1 VAGLTE
7 VVFAVLVAWAL
18 LGELPTSVQL
28 VGGLAIVVGVALVR
42 ADEGRTVRTVAD
54 PGTELSAGRLEASR
68 I

>member
-1 VAGLTE
+1 

-18 LGELPTSVQL
+18 LGELPTSGQL

-42 ADEGRTVRTVAD
+42 ADEGRTVTVAD
-54 PGTELSAGRLEASR
+54 PGTESSAGRLEASR